1 MVLCLWHIQ
10 CYAYMCNYKCAFANS
25 LCMYMAV
32 YECLF
37 GVFYLELMT
46 DDNVD
51 SQGESKRNWF
61 IAKKWCQTWAD
72 IQIFISMCETTE
84 SHISVFYAR
93 EIHARLGKS
102 D

>member
-1 MVLCLWHIQ
+1 MGLADVNCIYFYMSDAEFVLKKLCVMVLCLWHIQ

-25 LCMYMAV
+25 ICMYMAV
-32 YECLF
+32 NECLF

-61 IAKKWCQTWAD
+61 IAKK
-72 IQIFISMCETTE
+72 
-84 SHISVFYAR
+84 
-93 EIHARLGKS
+93 
-102 D
+102 